1 MCETIR
7 HKPCL
12 NYVEEGWKD
21 ETTQLQVYLWL
32 LWGYS
37 AVICGERVIKAMAG
51 KGKARDMIFTF
62 LSLLFFD
69 VVMASV
75 LSWYK

>member
-1 MCETIR
+1 MKLRNFRST
-7 HKPCL
+7 
-12 NYVEEGWKD
+12 YG
-21 ETTQLQVYLWL
+21 YFG
-32 LWGYS
+32 GYS

-69 VVMASV
+69 VAMASV